1 MKESDS
7 TTGNHS
13 PQLDIP
19 HPPSKYCAMDGTT
32 FRIGIDLG
40 GTKIEGLAL
49 SRDGAEVA
57 RRRIKTPKNYQQTL
71 LAIEG
76 LVSFLEG
83 EASAATGN
91 PGLGSVGVGIPG
103 TLSPATRVVKNSNS
117 TWLNG
122 HAFDKDLGAIMGRP
136 IRVMNDANCFALSE
150 ATDGA
155 GMGASVVFG
164 VILGTGV
171 GAGIVVG
178 GHVLEGH
185 QGIGGEWGHNSLPWP
200 RDGEWPGP
208 ACYCGRNG
216 CIETYLSG
224 PGMARDHEAVTGQG
238 LSTHEIVAKAAGD
251 DDDAAASY
259 GRYVDRLARGLAAVI
274 NVVDPEIVVLGGG
287 MSNSPG
293 LPEDVQTALPP
304 YVFTDHLA
312 TRLLSNKHGDSSGVR
327 GRPGSGLPVIT
338 EA

>member
-1 MKESDS
+1 MNGAS
-7 TTGNHS
+7 
-13 PQLDIP
+13 
-19 HPPSKYCAMDGTT
+19 

-57 RRRIKTPKNYQQTL
+57 RRRIETPNDYEQTL
-71 LAIEG
+71 LAIKG
-76 LVSFLEG
+76 LITVVEE
-83 EASAATGN
+83 EASAATGHA
-91 PGLGSVGVGIPG
+91 GIGSVGVGLPG
-103 TLSPATRVVKNSNS
+103 TLSPATHAVKNSNS

-122 HAFDKDLGAIMGRP
+122 HAFDKDLEAVIQRP
-136 IRVMNDANCFALSE
+136 VRVMNDANCFALSE

-171 GAGIVVG
+171 GAGIVIG
-178 GHVLEGH
+178 GRILEGH

-208 ACYCGRNG
+208 DCYCGRKG
-216 CIETYLSG
+216 CIETYVSG
-224 PGMARDHEAVTGQG
+224 PGMVRDHEAVTGQR
-238 LSTHEIVAKAAGD
+238 LSTREILAAVAGD

-274 NVVDPEIVVLGGG
+274 NVIDPEIVVLGGG
-287 MSNSPG
+287 MSNAPG

-304 YVFTDHLA
+304 HVFTDKLA
-312 TRLLSNKHGDSSGVR
+312 TRVLRNVHGDSSGVR
-327 GRPGSGLPVIT
+327 GAAWLWPV
-338 EA
+338 EGH

>member
-1 MKESDS
+1 
-7 TTGNHS
+7 
-13 PQLDIP
+13 
-19 HPPSKYCAMDGTT
+19 MDGAP

-49 SRDGAEVA
+49 SRDGGEVT
-57 RRRIKTPKNYQQTL
+57 RRRIKTPKDYPQAL

-76 LVSFLEG
+76 LISVIEE
-83 EASAATGN
+83 EALAATGI
-91 PGLGSVGVGIPG
+91 PGRGSVGVGIPG
-103 TLSPATRVVKNSNS
+103 TLSPATHVVKNSNS

-122 HAFDKDLGAIMGRP
+122 HAFDKDLESIIGRP

-155 GMGASVVFG
+155 GMEASVVFG

-178 GHVLEGH
+178 GHILEGH
-185 QGIGGEWGHNSLPWP
+185 QGIGGEWGHNSLPRP
-200 RDGEWPGP
+200 REGEWPGP
-208 ACYCGRNG
+208 DCYCGRNG
-216 CIETYLSG
+216 CIETYVSG
-224 PGMARDHEAVTGQG
+224 PGLLRDHEAVTGRR
-238 LSTHEIVAKAAGD
+238 LSTQEIVAKAAGG

-312 TRLLSNKHGDSSGVR
+312 TRVLPNVHGDASGVR
-327 GRPGSGLPVIT
+327 GAAWLWP
-338 EA
+338 